1 MTQTLRP
8 GPSVKAAP
16 ALGLVVAALGVVYVV
31 WGSTY
36 LGIRIVVEEAPPLTS
51 MGLRFLT
58 AGVLL
63 GVVLSFKGGVRR
75 LAVRPRELAGAA
87 LLGLMLP
94 MLGNG
99 LVSIGESKGA
109 PSGSTALL
117 IAIAPLLIVVFR
129 ALTGDRPNALSMLGV
144 LLGFA
149 GLAYLVLAG
158 RDGSRELPLGPALII
173 LFAATCWALGSFVQ
187 PRLVLPRDVFV
198 TAVYEMV
205 CGGLIM
211 VTVGFVAGERFTGDY
226 STRTWLAL
234 AYLVVFGS
242 MLAFTSYV
250 WLLAHAPISLVA
262 TYAYVNPVVAVFLGW
277 LILDEAVT
285 APVVVGGGI
294 VVLAV
299 AIVITAERPR
309 RKPLPETPAPETV
322 EAVVSP
328 HGEAERDDAG

>member
-1 MTQTLRP
+1 MAQTLSP
-8 GPSVKAAP
+8 AAPVKAAP

-36 LGIRIVVEEAPPLTS
+36 LGIRVVVEEAPPLTS
-51 MGLRFLT
+51 MGMRFLT

-63 GVVLSFKGGVRR
+63 GVVLSFKGGWRR

-99 LVSIGESKGA
+99 LVSVGESKGA
-109 PSGSTALL
+109 PSGATALL
-117 IAIAPLLIVVFR
+117 IAVAPLIIVVFR
-129 ALTGDRPNALSMLGV
+129 TLSGDRPSPLSLFGV
-144 LLGFA
+144 VLGFG

-158 RDGSRELPLGPALII
+158 RGSGGDLPLGPALLI
-173 LFAATCWALGSFVQ
+173 LFAATCWGFGSFIQ
-187 PRLVLPRDVFV
+187 PRLLLPDDVFV

-211 VTVGFVAGERFTGDY
+211 ISVGLVSGERFTADY
-226 STRTWLAL
+226 SPDTWFAL
-234 AYLVVFGS
+234 GYLVVFGS
-242 MLAFTSYV
+242 MLAFTAYV
-250 WLLAHAPISLVA
+250 WLLANAPIGLVA

-277 LILDEAVT
+277 LILGESVT
-285 APVVVGGGI
+285 APIVIGGGI

-309 RKPLPETPAPETV
+309 RKPLPETPTPESV
-322 EAVVSP
+322 EAVTSP
-328 HGEAERDDAG
+328 HGEAERVDAD

>member
-1 MTQTLRP
+1 MTQTA
-8 GPSVKAAP
+8 PSTVRTAP
-16 ALGLVVAALGVVYVV
+16 PVGLVVAALGVVYVV

-36 LGIRIVVEEAPPLTS
+36 LGIRIVVQEAPPLTS
-51 MGLRFLT
+51 MGLRFMT
-58 AGVLL
+58 AGLLL
-63 GVVLSFKGGVRR
+63 GVVLAVRGGPRR
-75 LAVRPRELAGAA
+75 LRVTRRELLGAA
-87 LLGLMLP
+87 TLGLMLP

-99 LVSIGESKGA
+99 LVSVGESLGA
-109 PSGSTALL
+109 PSGATALL
-117 IAIAPLLIVVFR
+117 IAVSPLIIVLFR
-129 ALTGDRPNALSMLGV
+129 GLTGDVPQPLSVLGV
-144 LLGFA
+144 LLGFG
-149 GLAYLVLAG
+149 GLGYLVLAG
-158 RDGSRELPLGPALII
+158 SGAGGHLPLAPALII
-173 LFAATCWALGSFVQ
+173 LFAATCWALGSFLQ
-187 PRLVLPRDVFV
+187 PRLTLPRDVFV

-211 VTVGFVAGERFTGDY
+211 VSVGLAAGERFTGDY

-234 AYLVVFGS
+234 GYLVVFGS

-277 LILDEAVT
+277 LILSEAVT
-285 APVVVGGGI
+285 APVVIGGGI

-328 HGEAERDDAG
+328 HGEGEPDDAV